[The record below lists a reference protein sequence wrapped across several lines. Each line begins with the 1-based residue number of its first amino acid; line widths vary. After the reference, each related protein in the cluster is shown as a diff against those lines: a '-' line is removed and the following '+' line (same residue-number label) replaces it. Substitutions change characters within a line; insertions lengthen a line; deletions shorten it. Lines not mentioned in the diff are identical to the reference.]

1 MVLLYNI
8 GPGQTPGWYIDSI
21 VSDKQSGFIPEF
33 MEKEGKWFNY
43 IKGDATTLLNLDSK
57 EFNVQGI
64 GNFTTIAD
72 TQGPI
77 TVGINI
83 IENND

>member
-1 MVLLYNI
+1 M
-8 GPGQTPGWYIDSI
+8 
-21 VSDKQSGFIPEF
+21 SDKQSGFIPEF
-33 MEKEGKWFNY
+33 IEKEGKWFNY

-64 GNFTTIAD
+64 GNFATIAD

-77 TVGINI
+77 TVEINI